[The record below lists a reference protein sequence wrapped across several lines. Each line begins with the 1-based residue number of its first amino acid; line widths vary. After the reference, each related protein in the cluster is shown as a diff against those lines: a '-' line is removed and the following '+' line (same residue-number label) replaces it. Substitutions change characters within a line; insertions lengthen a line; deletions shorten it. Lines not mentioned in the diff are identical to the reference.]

1 MAHVGGV
8 LEGFVTISFVI
19 AIGFLLAHTGV
30 LDLPAQRVLADV
42 AFLVGSPALLLTV
55 LAEADVRAL
64 LSEPLLATIAGVAVP
79 VAIYSAVAITRWHRP
94 LGPLVIGNLCS
105 AYVNA
110 GNLGLP
116 IAAYV
121 LGDVALV
128 APTLLLQ
135 MLVLQPVALTLLDHD
150 RRGGRLRLL
159 GIAKSPLTNPMTIG
173 SLIGVTLSLTGTTL
187 PRVLGGPIALVGGLA
202 IPAMLL
208 GYGVAL
214 RLGPRFGGGAPAEVA
229 LTSVLKSFVQ
239 PLVAYAVARY
249 GLGITGHALLA
260 VTVTSALPTA
270 QNIFT
275 HATRYGRAEALARDT
290 ILVTTLTC
298 APVILVIAAILG

>member
-19 AIGFLLAHTGV
+19 AMGFLLAHTGV

-42 AFLVGSPALLLTV
+42 SFLVGSPALLLTV

-64 LSEPLLATIAGVAVP
+64 MSEQLLATIAGVVVP
-79 VAIYSAVAITRWHRP
+79 VAIYSTVAITRWHRP
-94 LGPLVIGNLCS
+94 LGQLVIGNLSS

-121 LGDVALV
+121 LGDAALV

-135 MLVLQPVALTLLDHD
+135 MLVLQPLALTLLDHD
-150 RRGGRLRLL
+150 RRGGRLHVWS
-159 GIAKSPLTNPMTIG
+159 IAKSPLTNPMTIG
-173 SLIGVTLSLTGTTL
+173 SLIGVALSLTGATL
-187 PRVLGGPIALVGGLA
+187 PRFIGDPIELVAGLA
-202 IPAMLL
+202 VPAMLL

-298 APVILVIAAILG
+298 APVIVVIAAVLG